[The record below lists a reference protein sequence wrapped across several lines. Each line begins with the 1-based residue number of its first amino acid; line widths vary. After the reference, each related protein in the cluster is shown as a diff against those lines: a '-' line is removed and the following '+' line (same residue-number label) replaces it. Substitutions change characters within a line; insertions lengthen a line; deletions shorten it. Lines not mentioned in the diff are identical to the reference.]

1 MKKIS
6 QENVNQSLAEVVH
19 PEIDYSLVDLGM
31 IKDVVFNENEVSLTL
46 KLPFSKIPI
55 RDYLIKV
62 IKKALADLD
71 QAVEVELAVVEMDS
85 QERDE
90 FMKKAK
96 KGWKL

>member
-6 QENVNQSLAEVVH
+6 QENVNQSLAEVVC

-46 KLPFSKIPI
+46 KLPFSEIPI

-62 IKKALADLD
+62 KKKALADLD
-71 QAVEVELAVVEMDS
+71 QAIEVELAVVEMDP

-96 KGWKL
+96 EGWKL

>member
-1 MKKIS
+1 MKEIS

-46 KLPFSKIPI
+46 KLPFSEIPI
-55 RDYLIKV
+55 RDYLIKM

-71 QAVEVELAVVEMDS
+71 QAIEVALAVVEMDP

-96 KGWKL
+96 EGWKL

>member
-46 KLPFSKIPI
+46 KLPFSEIPI

-62 IKKALADLD
+62 KKKALADLD
-71 QAVEVELAVVEMDS
+71 QAIEVELAVVEMDP

-96 KGWKL
+96 EGWKL